1 MFDVSHGS
9 ISLQFIKNLKFN
21 RIINLENKHK
31 LNSVTKVY
39 ALFINMDHKHGL
51 YSIFHA
57 SAIKNTQTLDFSSQ
71 SQSEIFILHALF
83 DQTVLWYPKYYLV
96 SSVFLVSELHN
107 IKNPFSLLRQH
118 AANFQIYTNCV
129 NELYGR
135 IQDKLC

>member
-9 ISLQFIKNLKFN
+9 FSQQFIKNLKFN

-57 SAIKNTQTLDFSSQ
+57 STIKNTQTLDFSSQ

-96 SSVFLVSELHN
+96 SPAFLISELHN

-118 AANFQIYTNCV
+118 AANFQIYTICA
-129 NELYGR
+129 NELY
-135 IQDKLC
+135 